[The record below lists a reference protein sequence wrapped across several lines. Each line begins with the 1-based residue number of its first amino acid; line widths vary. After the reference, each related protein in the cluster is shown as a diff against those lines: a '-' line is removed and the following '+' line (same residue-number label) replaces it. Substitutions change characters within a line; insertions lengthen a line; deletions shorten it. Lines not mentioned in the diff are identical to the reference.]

1 MEDCSIFNAGK
12 GSKHN
17 VNLEYELEA
26 SIMDG
31 ANLNF
36 GAVSLVKNIKNP
48 IKLARKLMDIYQ
60 NLILFGN
67 NALEFAKNNGLD
79 IISNNYYTS
88 KNFDEKK
95 FINTTSEYGTIG
107 CVLLDQNKNLSAGIS
122 TGGKL
127 NKICGRLGDASIIGA
142 GLYANNS
149 SCAISCTGKGEIFI
163 KNCIAYDLHSRL
175 IYKKES
181 LKKASED
188 IINQLEKN
196 SGGFIS
202 LDKNGNLEMPFNT
215 KGMVRGWVDEKGIAY
230 INLFKENED
239 YTPSQYIL

>member
-1 MEDCSIFNAGK
+1 
-12 GSKHN
+12 
-17 VNLEYELEA
+17 
-26 SIMDG
+26 MDG

-60 NLILFGN
+60 NLILVGN

-175 IYKKES
+175 IYKK
-181 LKKASED
+181 
-188 IINQLEKN
+188 
-196 SGGFIS
+196 GFNI
-202 LDKNGNLEMPFNT
+202 K
-215 KGMVRGWVDEKGIAY
+215 
-230 INLFKENED
+230 
-239 YTPSQYIL
+239 

>member
-1 MEDCSIFNAGK
+1 M
-12 GSKHN
+12 
-17 VNLEYELEA
+17 
-26 SIMDG
+26 
-31 ANLNF
+31 
-36 GAVSLVKNIKNP
+36 
-48 IKLARKLMDIYQ
+48 
-60 NLILFGN
+60 
-67 NALEFAKNNGLD
+67 
-79 IISNNYYTS
+79 
-88 KNFDEKK
+88 
-95 FINTTSEYGTIG
+95 
-107 CVLLDQNKNLSAGIS
+107 SAGIS